1 MTTRR
6 LFDTSVY
13 IAILRDATFA
23 ETFRPRYV
31 RDIPLTHCSSVVIH
45 ELLAGARTPRHR
57 RQAAL
62 LYEPFER
69 ARRIVTPTHLVW
81 KEAAAVVATD
91 AAAEPTGYGLGRHG
105 WVSLSVEPDAGEE
118 RWTQIA
124 EWVRTSYTLVAPKK
138 LARLVLIEDGL
149 A

>member
-23 ETFRPRYV
+23 QTFRPRYV
-31 RDIPLTHCSSVVIH
+31 RDIPFTHCSSVVIH
-45 ELLAGARTPRHR
+45 ELLAGARTPRQR

-69 ARRIVTPTHLVW
+69 VRRIVTPSHLVW
-81 KEAAAVVATD
+81 KEAAAVVATVFEKVPQLRSKI
-91 AAAEPTGYGLGRHG
+91 AHGLLNDILIALSGRAIG
-105 WVSLSVEPDAGEE
+105 ATVVTRNGEDF
-118 RWTQIA
+118 RLIQQY
-124 EWVRTSYTLVAPKK
+124 RLFTLEV
-138 LARLVLIEDGL
+138 I
-149 A
+149 